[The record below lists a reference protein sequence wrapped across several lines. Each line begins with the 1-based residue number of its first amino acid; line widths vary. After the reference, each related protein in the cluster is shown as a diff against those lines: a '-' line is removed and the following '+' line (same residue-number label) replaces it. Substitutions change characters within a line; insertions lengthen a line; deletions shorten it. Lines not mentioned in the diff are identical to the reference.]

1 LGRCGAGAEQFV
13 ADGAEPAHVQRGF
26 EFAVEREPEAAEDG
40 WALECFVFGGDV
52 GFVFDDVVED
62 GGGGAEGYGGFVA
75 VDYDGVLHCCAAE
88 RAVFDGEL
96 AGTVGRIFACC
107 WGRIRPR
114 RRMTRMRIWNLQR
127 TYIMCNS
134 RLRVAL

>member
-1 LGRCGAGAEQFV
+1 MAPSQRMCNV
-13 ADGAEPAHVQRGF
+13 DQRGF

-62 GGGGAEGYGGFVA
+62 GGGGVEGYGGFVA
-75 VDYDGVLHCCAAE
+75 VDYDGVSHCCAAE

-96 AGTVGRIFACC
+96 AGTVGRIFVLNVEAHVVGSVYGPGEEGHECVYEF
-107 WGRIRPR
+107 
-114 RRMTRMRIWNLQR
+114 T
-127 TYIMCNS
+127 TDVYY
-134 RLRVAL
+134 V